1 MTEGRVNE
9 SNGCSLD
16 RRIQYERDAN
26 ESPSIAAATALAQY
40 YGDDV
45 TATSMQ
51 LYDYIDPDALD
62 SLFTDTNRGD
72 ARARELS
79 SSRSTTQWS
88 RLGPTASTFVRPAD
102 TDYCNGLPAQP
113 QDSRGCAGN
122 DLQQSV

>member
-62 SLFTDTNRGD
+62 SLFTETNRGD
-72 ARARELS
+72 ARARGTVEFQIDDAMV
-79 SSRSTTQWS
+79 TV
-88 RLGPTASTFVRPAD
+88 GPDRVDVRP
-102 TDYCNGLPAQP
+102 TG
-113 QDSRGCAGN
+113 
-122 DLQQSV
+122 